1 MIRRWLGLD
10 RPKVT
15 VTILGVVGGRMVQY
29 TGEVRAA
36 TVEAALRAAGRVAGA
51 DLIAALE
58 KGDQPAVMLDGERLD
73 LPGDLSKPLHNQ
85 ARLSW
90 LMPMA
95 GG

>member
-10 RPKVT
+10 RPRVQ
-15 VTILGVVGGRMVQY
+15 VTILGVVGGRMIQY

-36 TVEAALRAAGRVAGA
+36 TVEAALRAAGRAARVDLLGALAAGH
-51 DLIAALE
+51 
-58 KGDQPAVMLDGERLD
+58 QPALLLNGERLD
-73 LPGDLSKPLHNQ
+73 LPEALTRQTEN
-85 ARLSW
+85 AATLSW

>member
-10 RPKVT
+10 RPTVH

-36 TVEAALRAAGRVAGA
+36 TVEAALRVAGRAAGVDLLGA
-51 DLIAALE
+51 LAQ
-58 KGDQPAVMLDGERLD
+58 GDQPAVMLNGDRLD
-73 LPGDLSKPLHNQ
+73 LPTGLTRPLEDD
-85 ARLSW
+85 AKLSW